1 MACVTLKRPLEVM
14 GSPHMETSP
23 KRRCGIPLISS
34 TPPSRTSFKKRK
46 RMLETENKPAP
57 VSTPSSPFIAS
68 TPSVANI
75 ESEIRRLHGR
85 KLFTE
90 SHQNV
95 SASSSSSSIASKDQ
109 PLFTMKQVTMICQ
122 RMLKEREETLKAEY
136 DKILSAKLLEQY
148 DAFVK
153 FSHDQVE
160 RRFAE
165 SAFSYVS

>member
-75 ESEIRRLHGR
+75 ESEIRRLHGP
-85 KLFTE
+85 
-90 SHQNV
+90 
-95 SASSSSSSIASKDQ
+95 SKDQ

>member
-68 TPSVANI
+68 TPS
-75 ESEIRRLHGR
+75 
-85 KLFTE
+85 
-90 SHQNV
+90 
-95 SASSSSSSIASKDQ
+95 ASKDQ